1 MKHWVIVAVC
11 LWSFALPAQT
21 ILVIGDS
28 LTEGYGLEPD
38 EAFPAQLEKLLKENG
53 KTSFKVVNGGISG
66 STTASGV
73 QRVKWFA
80 KLKPKLL
87 VLTLGANDGLRGL
100 AIKDSKKNLELT
112 ILKAREMGMK
122 VLLAK
127 MMMPLNYGKTYRK
140 DFEGM
145 YDQLARE
152 LKVPLLPFLLEGV
165 GGNPK
170 LNLPDG
176 MHPNAEGQKIIAKNL
191 LKALERHL

>member
-1 MKHWVIVAVC
+1 MKHWVIAT
-11 LWSFALPAQT
+11 LTFLSFALYGQT
-21 ILVIGDS
+21 ILVVGDS
-28 LTEGYGLEPD
+28 LTEGYGLEAN
-38 EAFPAQLEKLLKENG
+38 EAFPAQLENLFKENG
-53 KTSFKVVNGGISG
+53 KKTVKVVNGGISG

-80 KLKPKLL
+80 KLKPKIL

-100 AIKDSKKNLELT
+100 AVKDSKKNLELT
-112 ILKAREMGMK
+112 ILKGREFGMK

-127 MMMPLNYGKTYRK
+127 MMMPLNYGKTYRRE
-140 DFEGM
+140 FESM
-145 YDQLARE
+145 YDQLAKE

-176 MHPNAEGQKIIAKNL
+176 MHPNAEGQKIIARNL
-191 LKALERHL
+191 LKALEPHL